1 MSDVVEDLR
10 KEPIDAG
17 PTPQKK
23 DDKVTGRSSK
33 RRSQSSRKSLSS
45 VSSPLKLILDKEK
58 ADAVDKINRFF
69 ENQTVHDRETGR
81 LGYKVYT
88 PVNVEGITYQRGEFI
103 PLGKVE
109 AWSISLDSGE
119 PAPDKDPDAEDFKD
133 SGDPDDL
140 TSNTYP
146 SPLEKDDPY
155 WCWSVEN
162 INLIISTIQP
172 KFVVPIGDIFTPP
185 KLNANSISYQAV
197 KEKFGY
203 SSTNPFKFHKV
214 SYAAVREIQDAV
226 VTHIRKTTRADQEY
240 SLYEAFKV
248 EFRQDLVCR
257 LRTHKENA
265 CMHANSHRRDGFY
278 LETEMT
284 EHFLSQ
290 LAPVFMLPL
299 LLISVLPLIE
309 TAGKASHE
317 SAMMAI
323 LRYESKRF
331 MSLHSTYFTDRI
343 SLFQN
348 YTKVHEG
355 IKVMTEEIIKFSRIT
370 EWWLGKWYPVKSY
383 NTNITSWTELQ
394 HQAFD
399 STNTALTLHDLYS
412 LWAVTDKK
420 YRHFSHLLRDKLLVS
435 SRMELDLQPA
445 SAHLMKLDG
454 ILDKRAIKAPYFQ
467 RGPASTSSSR
477 SSNSGN
483 TTVSSGSSTGSASSN
498 TSTLTTNNISQAV
511 DTSLEAVNNMTTA
524 YSAKPT
530 TAHPTH
536 RPTVSFQ
543 TPAEGRPTLVC
554 FTQLVKGIC
563 NKPDCEKTF
572 SHDEAVLSR
581 TRKDLARQWSAG
593 STLGAS
599 RANLNLVQ
607 QLNINCEEDDDLK
620 DVATYLANLEL
631 DVDLT
636 EDPIDQEEDQE

>member
-1 MSDVVEDLR
+1 MSEQT
-10 KEPIDAG
+10 
-17 PTPQKK
+17 PTPVK
-23 DDKVTGRSSK
+23 DPPDSVTSRSGK
-33 RRSQSSRKSLSS
+33 RRSNNNRKSLSA
-45 VSSPLKLILDKEK
+45 VSTPLKSLLEQEKQLAEDKVK
-58 ADAVDKINRFF
+58 QFF
-69 ENQTVHDRETGR
+69 STQTITDRITGR
-81 LGYKVYT
+81 ASFKVKDS
-88 PVNVEGITYQRGEFI
+88 VKIEGITYLKGDVI
-103 PLGKVE
+103 PIETVQV
-109 AWSISLDSGE
+109 WSLTDETGIPTTES
-119 PAPDKDPDAEDFKD
+119 DPGADLFKD
-133 SGDPDDL
+133 SGDPDDE

-146 SPLEKDDPY
+146 SPLADNDPY

-162 INLIISTIQP
+162 VLLIAATVKP
-172 KFVVPIGDIFTPP
+172 RFVVPTGDIFTPP
-185 KLNANSISYQAV
+185 VLSANSISYQAV
-197 KEKFGY
+197 KEKFGH
-203 SSTNPFKFHKV
+203 TAANPFKFYKV
-214 SYAAVREIQDAV
+214 SYQAVREIQDAV
-226 VTHIRKTTRADQEY
+226 VTHTRKTTRADQEY
-240 SLYEAFKV
+240 SLYESFKL
-248 EFRQDLVCR
+248 EFRQDLVAR

-265 CMHANSHRRDGFY
+265 SMQANSHRRDGFY

-299 LLISVLPLIE
+299 LLISTLPLID

-331 MSLHSTYFTDRI
+331 MSLHSAYFADRI

-355 IKVMTEEIIKFSRIT
+355 VRVMTAEIIKFSRIT
-370 EWWLGKWYPVKSY
+370 EWWIGKWYPVKSY

-454 ILDKRAIKAPYFQ
+454 ILDKRATKAYFQ

-483 TTVSSGSSTGSASSN
+483 TTVSSGSSTGSTSSN